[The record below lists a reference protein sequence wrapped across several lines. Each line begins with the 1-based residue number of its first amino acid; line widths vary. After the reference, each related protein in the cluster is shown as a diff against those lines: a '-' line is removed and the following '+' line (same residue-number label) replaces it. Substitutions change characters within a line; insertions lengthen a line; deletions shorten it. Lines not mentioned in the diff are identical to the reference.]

1 MLTKKQLLSE
11 INKLAWNGE
20 WKGAINIIKLNK
32 LTFTRAEA
40 TEVLNSV
47 GIDTRYSFV
56 KLFVKH
62 GGTFPKVTI
71 QFAKESLQDKK
82 SDLYKIVSKIPDWL
96 KGLKFVIRQTK

>member
-1 MLTKKQLLSE
+1 MLTKKQLLSK

-20 WKGAINIIKLNK
+20 WKDAINIIKLNK

-40 TEVLNSV
+40 TEVVDNV
-47 GIDTRYSFV
+47 GIDARYSFV
-56 KLFVKH
+56 KLFVKY
-62 GGTFPKVTI
+62 GGIFPNVTI
-71 QFAKESLQDKK
+71 QFAKNVIKDKN